1 MKGRLL
7 SSCLLA
13 AVMLASFSTA
23 AAQEYRDGG
32 TVYIKPRVGL
42 DYYLGDR
49 DGNPGSE
56 IDRLIELNG
65 LNLGAEIGYRINPT
79 FGIGLL
85 AAWGHYSPL
94 DTENHPTL
102 SPPLDTGSASDK
114 RISAHLVVPIHFMTS
129 KRVSPYIVPGVGVFT
144 GQIDDP
150 RGRGT
155 GFSPML
161 GVGLDFAVNRR
172 VGIFLEADFFGILPD
187 EKFDGVAQGD
197 SDFDFVGYTSLGI
210 RFNITPPFI
219 PVMILSATGPNEI
232 DTGQAGTYEATV
244 NADATQPVTYMWDFG
259 DGTTAEGLVAT
270 HTYSTPGTY
279 TVTLTA
285 SNKKSSDTRTMTVVA
300 NRPIQPPS
308 IVSITAN
315 PPSPDNATPVRFS
328 ANVRGDGPFTHR
340 WDFGDGTTATGANP
354 SHTFATPGTYTVR
367 LTSTNEAGSDTR
379 TMTITVV
386 PVEVPFCET
395 VVDMNAAYF
404 NRNSSNLND
413 EARQALNDNL
423 EILNECANMSVRVEG
438 YAAPGERR
446 GSRLAEDRAR
456 AVEQFY
462 VDNGIAASR
471 IQAMGMG
478 VVTGVS
484 RKEGT
489 SQFRR
494 VDSIPVR

>member
-1 MKGRLL
+1 
-7 SSCLLA
+7 
-13 AVMLASFSTA
+13 MLASFSSA

-32 TVYIKPRVGL
+32 TVYLKPRVGL

-56 IDRLIELNG
+56 ISRLIELNG
-65 LNLGAEIGYRINPT
+65 LNLGLEVGYRISPM
-79 FGIGLL
+79 FGVGIM
-85 AAWGHYSPL
+85 AAWGHYAPL

-102 SPPLDTGSASDK
+102 VPALDSGASDK
-114 RISAHLVVPIHFMTS
+114 RISAHLVLPIHFATS
-129 KRVSPYIVPGVGVFT
+129 SRVSPYIVPGIGIFT
-144 GQIDDP
+144 GTIDDA
-150 RGRGT
+150 RGSST
-155 GFSPML
+155 GISPML

-172 VGIFLEADFFGILPD
+172 VGLFLEADFFGILPD

-197 SDFDFVGYTSLGI
+197 SDFDFVGYTSLGV
-210 RFNITPPFI
+210 RFNITPPFN
-219 PVMILSATGPNEI
+219 PVTILSATGPNEI
-232 DTGQAGTYEATV
+232 DTGQAGTYEATI
-244 NADATQPVTYMWDFG
+244 NADATQPVTYRWDFG

-300 NRPIQPPS
+300 NNPVQPPS

-315 PPSPDNATPVRFS
+315 PPSPDSATPVRFS
-328 ANVRGDGPFTHR
+328 ANVRGDGPFTYR

-367 LTSTNEAGSDTR
+367 ATATNEAGSDTR

-386 PVEVPFCET
+386 PVEVPFCES
-395 VVDMNAAYF
+395 VVELNAAFF
-404 NRNSSNLND
+404 NRNSSSLSA
-413 EARQALNDNL
+413 EARSSLDENL
-423 EILNECANMSVRVEG
+423 EILNECANMSVRLEG
-438 YAAPGERR
+438 YAAPGERG
-446 GSRLAEDRAR
+446 GSRLAPDRAR
-456 AVEQFY
+456 AVEKYY
-462 VDNGIAASR
+462 VDNGITAGR

-489 SQFRR
+489 SQYRR